1 MPGNAAV
8 KHTAK
13 VFLSKNWP
21 SLIAVS
27 FLLLA
32 VMFIGVYAAGAIF
45 ALTGMSA
52 AWFTTLFTIVY
63 NWFLLFPLMLGVLK
77 FAWRIVSENDATLDS
92 VFYYFSSAAEFFRAI
107 KFSLSMV
114 IRVVFCAV
122 ISFFPAVATEVS
134 IAYFGDFA
142 NGSAQMHLMFLST
155 VLAFCGIALFIVL
168 SSRYYIAPF
177 LFAGT
182 NKLGT
187 EEIFH
192 LSKIIS
198 RHTAGAFI
206 VLIIGM
212 LGWILLSVFGISLVY
227 TMPYMLLAYTV
238 HCRYAVYF
246 HNHRAK
252 LSSETEF
259 FEYRSNF

>member
-1 MPGNAAV
+1 MPGNGAV

-27 FLLLA
+27 FLSLA
-32 VMFIGVYAAGAIF
+32 AMFIGLYAEAALF
-45 ALTGMSA
+45 ALTGLSA
-52 AWFTTLFTIVY
+52 AWLTTLFIIVY
-63 NWFLLFPLMLGVLK
+63 NWFLLFPLILGVLR
-77 FAWRIVSENDATLDS
+77 FAWRVVSENEPKLDA
-92 VFYYFSSAAEFFRAI
+92 VFYYFSSASAFFSSL
-107 KFSLSMV
+107 KFSLGLTV
-114 IRVVFCAV
+114 RIVFCA
-122 ISFFPAVATEVS
+122 IIAFFPAIATEVS

-155 VLAFCGIALFIVL
+155 VLAICGIALFVVL

-198 RHTAGAFI
+198 RHTAGSFI

-212 LGWILLSVFGISLVY
+212 LGWIILSAFGITLVY

-252 LSSETEF
+252 LSSETDF